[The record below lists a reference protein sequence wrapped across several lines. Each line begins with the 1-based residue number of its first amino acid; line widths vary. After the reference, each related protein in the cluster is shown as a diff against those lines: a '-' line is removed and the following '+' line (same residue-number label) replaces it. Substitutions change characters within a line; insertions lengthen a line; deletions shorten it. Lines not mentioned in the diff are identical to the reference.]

1 MRYRQMQQMF
11 GAAQFAR
18 NGLGAFG
25 RTEERD
31 PEPSTAAPYSAKI
44 KPGALVDSNSGV
56 TVCAAGDWMCQVQK
70 ALGIGSGGAPVEQQ
84 ESSSGFW
91 AALKSLVPAQA
102 PSQGITPLSL
112 NEGPGIGTFVL
123 IGFGVLVTGA
133 ILFKVFK

>member
-1 MRYRQMQQMF
+1 MQQMF

-44 KPGALVDSNSGV
+44 KPGALVDSSGASDA
-56 TVCAAGDWMCQVQK
+56 TVCTSGDWMCQARK
-70 ALGIGSGGAPVEQQ
+70 ALGIKEGAPSPVETQ

-102 PSQGITPLSL
+102 PSQGIAPVSL
-112 NEGPGIGTFVL
+112 NEGPGVGTFVL

>member
-1 MRYRQMQQMF
+1 MQQMF

-44 KPGALVDSNSGV
+44 KPGALVDSTSS
-56 TVCAAGDWMCQVQK
+56 TAVCAAGDWMCQARK
-70 ALGIGSGGAPVEQQ
+70 ALGIKEGAPSPVEQQ

-102 PSQGITPLSL
+102 PSQGIAPVSL

>member
-1 MRYRQMQQMF
+1 MQQMF

-44 KPGALVDSNSGV
+44 KPGALVDSTSS
-56 TVCAAGDWMCQVQK
+56 TAVCAAGDWMCQAQK
-70 ALGIGSGGAPVEQQ
+70 ALGIGSGGAPVAEQ
-84 ESSSGFW
+84 ESSPGFW

-102 PSQGITPLSL
+102 PQGLAPVSL